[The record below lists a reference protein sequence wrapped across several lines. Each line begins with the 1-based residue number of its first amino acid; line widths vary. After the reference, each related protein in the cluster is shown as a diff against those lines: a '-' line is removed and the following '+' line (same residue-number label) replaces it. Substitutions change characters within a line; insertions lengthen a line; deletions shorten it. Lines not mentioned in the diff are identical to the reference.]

1 MAVNDIDCAEALK
14 RIFELIDREL
24 SDEDR
29 EAVERHLQA
38 CRSCLSR
45 AEFER
50 ALKGKLQ
57 ALSRSDVP
65 SKTLDR
71 ITALIQEF

>member
-1 MAVNDIDCAEALK
+1 VNDIDCAQALK
-14 RIFELIDREL
+14 QLVELIDREL
-24 SDEDR
+24 GDEDR

-38 CRSCLSR
+38 CRSCMSR

-50 ALKGKLQ
+50 ALKGKVH
-57 ALSRSDVP
+57 ALAQRDVP
-65 SKTLDR
+65 AKTIDR

>member
-1 MAVNDIDCAEALK
+1 VK
-14 RIFELIDREL
+14 RLLELIEREL
-24 SDEDR
+24 GDEDR
-29 EAVERHLQA
+29 EAVERHLQT

-50 ALKGKLQ
+50 TLKGKLQ
-57 ALSRSDVP
+57 ALSHSEVP

-71 ITALIQEF
+71 ITVLIQKF

>member
-1 MAVNDIDCAEALK
+1 VNEIDCAQALK
-14 RIFELIDREL
+14 RMFELIDREL

-50 ALKGKLQ
+50 ALKSKVE
-57 ALSRSDVP
+57 ALSQSDVP

-71 ITALIQEF
+71 ITALMQQF